1 MTKPVFVLDSFAL
14 LAYLNQETGY
24 KRVVQILQ
32 LSRARQARILLCTI
46 NLGEI
51 LYIIE
56 RRRGLY
62 NAQRAQALIES
73 LPVEEVLPDRSLIL
87 DAAHIKAHHT
97 ISFADAFVTAL
108 AQRESATI
116 LTGDPEFQT
125 IQNVARVEWLAP
137 PVQE

>member
-1 MTKPVFVLDSFAL
+1 MTNPVFVLDSFAL
-14 LAYLNQETGY
+14 LAYLNGELAC
-24 KRVVQILQ
+24 KRVVQVLEQ
-32 LSRARQARILLCTI
+32 SRAQQARVLLCTI

-73 LPVEEVLPDRSLIL
+73 LPIEEVLPDRSLIL
-87 DAAHIKAHHT
+87 DAAHIKAHHA

-108 AQRESATI
+108 AQRESAI
-116 LTGDPEFQT
+116 VLTGDPEFQSV
-125 IQNVARVEWLAP
+125 QKLVQVEWLTP
-137 PVQE
+137 PIQG